1 MTPRATQLD
10 ILIVADSSSTNET
23 AFLQR
28 RYEFLI
34 EKHRNTNWDALLR
47 HAEVPGS
54 RSETSQRFGL
64 CRGFTQLFSPAD
76 IFVSLH
82 TRHSHSCSS
91 ITAVSASPYLLFNMA
106 ASLTTCDR
114 LLSLSTALPSPPS
127 LPPVPEEGAHCAPPS
142 ISPVIGRSGALG
154 VDYVGLGSFPRSD
167 YPDLLG
173 RNRPLPLG
181 PSPPPPPLP
190 PLPFFFF
197 FSLILSFGIARA
209 LRFFQIWS
217 LTAWMTSV
225 VSICV
230 TTRAWCHRAFPQ
242 ASGKLN
248 FMSTN
253 VS

>member
-10 ILIVADSSSTNET
+10 IFIVADSSSTNET
-23 AFLQR
+23 ALLQR
-28 RYEFLI
+28 SYEFLI

-47 HAEVPGS
+47 YAEVSSS

-64 CRGFTQLFSPAD
+64 RLQRLNSALYSCRHICVASNPPLTFLLLHYCCVCLSVFPVKYGRLFDHLRPSAFTF
-76 IFVSLH
+76 H
-82 TRHSHSCSS
+82 
-91 ITAVSASPYLLFNMA
+91 
-106 ASLTTCDR
+106 
-114 LLSLSTALPSPPS
+114 SPPVTS
-127 LPPVPEEGAHCAPPS
+127 VAPPVPEEGAHCAPPS
-142 ISPVIGRSGALG
+142 ISPVIGRSGAVG

-190 PLPFFFF
+190 PLPL
-197 FSLILSFGIARA
+197 FSLIRSFGIARA
-209 LRFFQIWS
+209 LHFFQIWS

-230 TTRAWCHRAFPQ
+230 TTRAWCHRALPQ

-253 VS
+253 VQ